1 MVCSKFYF
9 AIGFLLFDEILRK
22 FHKSWEMNGEVKREN
37 KIIIFF
43 NSLERLKKFYYLY
56 SVRKKGEI

>member
-1 MVCSKFYF
+1 
-9 AIGFLLFDEILRK
+9 
-22 FHKSWEMNGEVKREN
+22 MNGEVKREN

-43 NSLERLKKFYYLY
+43 NSLEKLKKFYYLY